1 MYKNCITDV
10 PGIKVGQAS
19 HAKGLTGCTIFQGG
33 SRGKAAGNSG
43 PMEAWE
49 ENNNFIAK
57 QACKW

>member
-19 HAKGLTGCTIFQGG
+19 DAKGLTGCTIFQGG

-57 QACKW
+57 